1 MNYGKTLAAIALA
14 ALSVSAQAADVSWN
28 YAELNVNRMTVDD
41 IDDVTFNG
49 LGLDFSRAVNETY
62 FIAGEATKLTDSYMG
77 VDLSYH
83 DVNFNVGGRFNVAAG
98 TDAYVM
104 AGFGSTG
111 VEADLENG
119 TATYFQLQ
127 TGVRSMVADNL
138 EAGAYVAYQRAR
150 HIGESDTILGVEG
163 RFFVTPKVSFSLQ
176 LEGTSD
182 YKKTAVGVAYH
193 F

>member
-28 YAELNVNRMTVDD
+28 YAELNVNRLTVDE
-41 IDDVTFNG
+41 IDGATFNG

-62 FIAGEATKLTDSYMG
+62 FVAGEATKLTDSYMG
-77 VDLSYH
+77 VDMSYH
-83 DVNFNVGGRFNVAAG
+83 DVNINVGGRFTVAAG

-104 AGFGSTG
+104 GGLGSTG
-111 VEADLENG
+111 VHAGLESG
-119 TATYFQLQ
+119 TQSYWQVQ

-138 EAGAYVAYQRAR
+138 EAGAYVAYQSA
-150 HIGESDTILGVEG
+150 HHSSASDKIFGVEG

-176 LEGTSD
+176 FEGTSD